1 MTTMSLPI
9 SLTLMSLLH
18 IIIFLF
24 LIPKSLAFFP
34 SKSLSS
40 FHVQNAKLP
49 LLLFVP
55 SAPVRERSRQT
66 LHGLSSDDTLG
77 PMVKQSGGVIV
88 PSEVN
93 QPNTEIVTHMFKSFL
108 TKELGITE
116 DAYALCEYNSSMQVI
131 VDEFF
136 KYEEREVEST
146 LVVNDFKR
154 RQKERSASTK
164 KANKSI
170 NPVVAIPG
178 APGSGKSTFLAHF
191 PDSKEYLKYCKT
203 QPPIVAPL
211 SFNGAMTEYLLI
223 SHTFGLRILF
233 GAAMA
238 MRSSETVLQS
248 VEESSKRDLDTAS
261 WESFIETFEHYKFLS
276 ATGAVR
282 VLKNVY
288 GADRRILVL
297 VDELS
302 KAAGN
307 NKGDDD
313 VMREVGALLDG
324 FGDVDVIV
332 SSLSPQYIDTLMTGY
347 SSIQFIAKC
356 FLKCFHIHLSE
367 YRFTIHTYP
376 LDRIF
381 TQRFLDFIR

>member
-116 DAYALCEYNSSMQVI
+116 
-131 VDEFF
+131 
-136 KYEEREVEST
+136 
-146 LVVNDFKR
+146 
-154 RQKERSASTK
+154 
-164 KANKSI
+164 
-170 NPVVAIPG
+170 
-178 APGSGKSTFLAHF
+178 GS
-191 PDSKEYLKYCKT
+191 
-203 QPPIVAPL
+203 
-211 SFNGAMTEYLLI
+211 
-223 SHTFGLRILF
+223 
-233 GAAMA
+233 
-238 MRSSETVLQS
+238 
-248 VEESSKRDLDTAS
+248 
-261 WESFIETFEHYKFLS
+261 
-276 ATGAVR
+276 
-282 VLKNVY
+282 
-288 GADRRILVL
+288 
-297 VDELS
+297 
-302 KAAGN
+302 
-307 NKGDDD
+307 
-313 VMREVGALLDG
+313 
-324 FGDVDVIV
+324 
-332 SSLSPQYIDTLMTGY
+332 
-347 SSIQFIAKC
+347 
-356 FLKCFHIHLSE
+356 
-367 YRFTIHTYP
+367 
-376 LDRIF
+376 
-381 TQRFLDFIR
+381 